1 MIPIRDNQKGLAL
14 PVVTYT
20 LIGLNILIYLWDRQL
35 SLFGQSVT
43 FADLGMRPRDVVDAL
58 TMQSADR
65 FPLVT
70 IFTAMFLHG
79 SLVHL
84 VGNLLYLVVFG
95 TSVEAALGGWRYAL
109 YYLFWGMVAS
119 AAQIFVDP
127 ASAVPTIGASG
138 AIGGVLGAY
147 FLLFP
152 TNKIE
157 IIIPFMPIPFV
168 VSAWVLLGTWFLYQL
183 LIKQPGVATWAHA
196 GGFMAGMATVLIM
209 GGRSTV
215 LKGREKEFE
224 EDDDFD

>member
-20 LIGLNILIYLWDRQL
+20 LIGLNILIYLWDRNL
-35 SLFGQSVT
+35 SPFGQSAT
-43 FADLGMRPRDVVDAL
+43 FADLAMRPRDVVDAL
-58 TMQSADR
+58 TIQGADR

-79 SLVHL
+79 SVLHI
-84 VGNLLYLVVFG
+84 VGNLLYLLVFG
-95 TSVEAALGGWRYAL
+95 TSVESALGAWRYAL
-109 YYLFWGMVAS
+109 YYLFWGVVAA

-127 ASAVPTIGASG
+127 ASQIPTIGASG

-152 TNKIE
+152 TNRIE

-183 LIKQPGVATWAHA
+183 VVRQPGVATWAHA
-196 GGFMAGMATVLIM
+196 GGFMAGMLTVLIM

-224 EDDDFD
+224 ADDEFD